1 MGCSLVAERNA
12 IHPAQHPELRRESL
26 NSRYGYLVK
35 HIEGASDEIKYIQET
50 IDMREGESY
59 AHYGCL
65 PGRERD
71 RMRSSERA

>member
-12 IHPAQHPELRRESL
+12 IHPGQYLELMRESL
-26 NSRYGYLVK
+26 NSTGIWQ
-35 HIEGASDEIKYIQET
+35 IEGASDAIKYIQET